1 MPRSLPLIFILLVTL
16 VSSCSSRRLEYQ
28 QLTSETPSETLVA
41 VPEDSHFGNTL
52 TLPDVIDNEYSYA
65 PHDTDALVPR
75 PVATFIQEPHQA
87 GGSILLGDRIVESDD
102 VVIHGED
109 SRQRP
114 AIRAALPIAHVD
126 KKLHLFLTQRD
137 IAYNS
142 IDPQQQEM
150 TECSLLYQLTHF
162 ENALFFCLQTTLD
175 FVYIAAQAE
184 DADDN
189 SLDEQANTLLGDF
202 TKKLL

>member
-1 MPRSLPLIFILLVTL
+1 MPWSLPLILILLVIL

-28 QLTSETPSETLVA
+28 QAASDTPSEALVS
-41 VPEDSHFGNTL
+41 VPEDSYFDNTL
-52 TLPDVIDNEYSYA
+52 VLPDVVNNKYNYV
-65 PHDTDALVPR
+65 PHNIDALVPR
-75 PVATFIQEPHQA
+75 PIATFIQETNQTGEA
-87 GGSILLGDRIVESDD
+87 VLLGNRVVESDD
-102 VVIHGED
+102 VVIHGKD

-126 KKLHLFLTQRD
+126 KKLRLFLTQGD
-137 IAYNS
+137 IAYHS

-150 TECSLLYQLTHF
+150 AECALLYQLTHLN
-162 ENALFFCLQTTLD
+162 EPLFFCLQTTLE

-189 SLDEQANTLLGDF
+189 SLDEQANVLLTDLA
-202 TKKLL
+202 KKLL